1 MAKHY
6 SKAGRRLRQILKS
19 HQRFKQ
25 SLNERLN
32 QLNADYENVSE
43 RLRFFHVAIIAL
55 MDDGSEPD
63 HWLLGATMT
72 QHTLQQ
78 SIDKIAQQIERTRQW
93 GSNHDQKQQSPT
105 IV

>member
-1 MAKHY
+1 MAKCN
-6 SKAGRRLRQILKS
+6 SKAGRRLRQTKKS

-25 SLNERLN
+25 SLDRRLN

-43 RLRFFHVAIIAL
+43 RLRFFHAAIIAL

-78 SIDKIAQQIERTRQW
+78 SIDKIAEQIEHTRLW
-93 GSNHDQKQQSPT
+93 GQ
-105 IV
+105 